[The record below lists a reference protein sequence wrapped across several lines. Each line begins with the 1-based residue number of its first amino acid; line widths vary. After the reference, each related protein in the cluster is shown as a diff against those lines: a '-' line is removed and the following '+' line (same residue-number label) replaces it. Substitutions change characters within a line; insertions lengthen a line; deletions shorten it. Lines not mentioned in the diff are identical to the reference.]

1 MCINSVEMISDPITT
16 IEAAAI
22 LGLDASAIR
31 HRIGTGTLKSEKR
44 GRDHLV
50 SRGVIERELAAKVGA
65 AKKNGKKGGRP
76 SKSNSK
82 GKGKK

>member
-1 MCINSVEMISDPITT
+1 MISDPITT

-31 HRIGTGTLKSEKR
+31 HRIGAGTLQSEKR

-50 SRGVIERELAAKVGA
+50 SRAVIERELKAKAEAAQ
-65 AKKNGKKGGRP
+65 KNGKKGGRP
-76 SKSNSK
+76 KLN
-82 GKGKK
+82 GKKRR